1 MSQQSQRIRVSVSIA
16 VALIGLTMVS
26 TAAWI
31 IGSEV
36 GLLITGVIVTVV
48 GAIAMGINADG

>member
-1 MSQQSQRIRVSVSIA
+1 MSQQSPRIRVSVSIA

-36 GLLITGVIVTVV
+36 GLLITGVIITVA
-48 GAIAMGINADG
+48 GAVATAINADG